1 MRVLFFSKFFLQA
14 QELSITVGLFI
25 IEEVSVHGS
34 RHRRKHPKGRRKV
47 GRKKRRLLK
56 RRRAARTGGK

>member
-1 MRVLFFSKFFLQA
+1 MVSPETGFEVLPN
-14 QELSITVGLFI
+14 T
-25 IEEVSVHGS
+25 EEVSVHGS

-47 GRKKRRLLK
+47 GRKKRRLLR

>member
-1 MRVLFFSKFFLQA
+1 M
-14 QELSITVGLFI
+14 
-25 IEEVSVHGS
+25 HGS

-56 RRRAARTGGK
+56 RRRAARTSGR

>member
-1 MRVLFFSKFFLQA
+1 MQA
-14 QELSITVGLFI
+14 LRSSSVSRILS
-25 IEEVSVHGS
+25 EEVSVHGS

-47 GRKKRRLLK
+47 GRKKRRLIK